1 MLHIGRC
8 ILVLSV
14 CVFQTVVEAGFT
26 TTKISPRPIWNSTDT
41 DKLRKDLL
49 LNYDKFARPAQHF
62 NATAVRFGL
71 SILHV
76 EANEFKSTF
85 TVFSVLHLAW
95 TDEKLKWNSSD
106 YGGIKKLHLAEHE
119 IWQPD
124 ISLFNS
130 ASSISVSHYSNTHFV
145 AFSYGEVS
153 WSPPAQ
159 FTVLC
164 NFDLRYWPF
173 DTQHCHLHFMSWTY
187 NGDQIDIDFIDS
199 KAITFDVLINNTE
212 WTLIEATQK
221 KVSKDYPCCDVSYP
235 YLVVNF
241 TIARS
246 SPSYKAIIVTP
257 TFVIIALTLVN
268 FWLPPQAGEKII
280 INAST
285 ALMICLFMLYFT
297 QKLPAMGTHTPLI
310 VMFYS
315 SCLYIVTFSMI
326 GSVIVM
332 TISRTKHSRS
342 LPWMIKQPLT
352 GTFGKLLGLGPYI
365 KQSSVTHRVTAE
377 EMRDHQ
383 VTDFDDATS
392 IDERHIIGSSSRINK
407 PSTQDD
413 WILLAAAIDR
423 ISFVFYCILFG
434 ILSIVY
440 AV

>member
-1 MLHIGRC
+1 MLYLRRC
-8 ILVLSV
+8 TLVISV

-85 TVFSVLHLAW
+85 TVYSVLHLAW

-199 KAITFDVLINNTE
+199 KAITVRINTT
-212 WTLIEATQK
+212 WMSLPFHIFPKQ
-221 KVSKDYPCCDVSYP
+221 
-235 YLVVNF
+235 
-241 TIARS
+241 RS
-246 SPSYKAIIVTP
+246 
-257 TFVIIALTLVN
+257 
-268 FWLPPQAGEKII
+268 PQA
-280 INAST
+280 
-285 ALMICLFMLYFT
+285 
-297 QKLPAMGTHTPLI
+297 H
-310 VMFYS
+310 
-315 SCLYIVTFSMI
+315 VTSKTEFV
-326 GSVIVM
+326 VI
-332 TISRTKHSRS
+332 
-342 LPWMIKQPLT
+342 
-352 GTFGKLLGLGPYI
+352 
-365 KQSSVTHRVTAE
+365 
-377 EMRDHQ
+377 
-383 VTDFDDATS
+383 
-392 IDERHIIGSSSRINK
+392 SSSHHA
-407 PSTQDD
+407 
-413 WILLAAAIDR
+413 LLDHKT
-423 ISFVFYCILFG
+423 SFVSMKIPDSSLGYL
-434 ILSIVY
+434 
-440 AV
+440 